1 MQEKFDELKPH
12 ITDYLGSLG
21 IDVVKASGGRNTFCP
36 VCDGGHKTG
45 CFHFYPET
53 NKVKCFSCGFNGDL
67 FDLIAAHENI
77 TVKEAIKVASQRYG
91 SGEPVYNYTQ
101 KDTNTPRNKEAV
113 EVDYTA
119 FIKKAFENNN
129 FEYLL
134 KRGISKEIQEFFQIG
149 YVAEWRSPKAPNT
162 VPTSPRCI
170 IPRNAHSYLARDTR
184 QELNDIQKKYAKQNA
199 GKSGL
204 FNIDALN
211 DDTRP
216 IIVVEGEIDC
226 MSVYEAGCNAIAL
239 CSVSHVNTF
248 LDVVKE
254 KIKEK
259 NNLSFVLML
268 DNDEPGKKG
277 QAQLEKGLTE
287 LGIPFLTAELPAH
300 DPNDYL
306 IKNRDEFIGFVLSLE
321 SELTKIVNSLTE
333 NEYNAGE
340 LLDYFKNI
348 ESQNEVFEVST
359 GFYNLDRQL
368 GGGISEGLYIIG
380 AISSLGKTTFCL
392 QLADQ
397 IAGTGN
403 DVIFFSLEMSKLEL
417 MAKSISRHSYD
428 FFREGK
434 TKDGKHT
441 LAKDTQGIYNN
452 RRYKVYTP
460 EEKEA
465 IRIAIEK
472 YEKQAKHLYI
482 YEGRYKGKRL
492 TVEMIKEIVSNHI
505 RKTGNIPVIFID
517 YLQIVAPTD
526 PRTTDKQNVDNCVYE
541 LKEISRKY
549 SLPVFAISSFN
560 RENYNEPV
568 SMSSYKESGSV
579 EYSSD
584 ALFGL
589 QLEGM
594 EYKDGET
601 DAVRKK
607 RIRELFDD
615 LNYNR
620 AAKIPVSIELKCLK
634 LRKGYPFK
642 LRYNLLHA
650 YNHYEEMY
658 SLKDFDEMYK
668 EKEKKK
674 GKDYL

>member
-1 MQEKFDELKPH
+1 MQLKFDELKPF
-12 ITDYLGSLG
+12 IAEYLGALG
-21 IDVVKASGGRNTFCP
+21 VDVANASGSKNTFCP

-45 CFHFYPET
+45 CFHYYPET

-67 FDLIAAHENI
+67 FDLIAARENI
-77 TVKEAIKVASQRYG
+77 TVKEAIKVASKRYG
-91 SGEPVYNYTQ
+91 SGEVVNNYTQ
-101 KDTNTPRNKEAV
+101 KETVKPGAKETA
-113 EVDYTA
+113 EEDYTE

-129 FEYLL
+129 FEYLA
-134 KRGISKEIQEFFQIG
+134 KRGISKEIQEFFKVG
-149 YVAEWRSPKAPNT
+149 YVENWRSPKAPQT

-170 IPRNAHSYLARDTR
+170 IPRNANSYLARDTR
-184 QELNDIQKKYAKQNA
+184 DNLNNIQKKYAKQNA
-199 GKSGL
+199 GKSYL
-204 FNIDALN
+204 FNVDALN

-216 IIVVEGEIDC
+216 IFIVEGEIDC
-226 MSVYEAGCNAIAL
+226 MSVYEVGCNAIAL

-248 LDVVKE
+248 LGIIKE
-254 KIKEK
+254 KIQEK
-259 NNLSFVLML
+259 SNLRFVLML
-268 DNDEPGKKG
+268 DNDEPGKKAR
-277 QAQLEKGLTE
+277 AQLEKGLNE
-287 LGIPFLTAELPAH
+287 LSIPFLPAELPAH

-306 IKNRDEFIGFVLSLE
+306 VKNKDEFIGFVLSLE
-321 SELTKIVNSLTE
+321 SELEKIVNSLTE

-340 LLDYFKNI
+340 LLEYFRNI
-348 ESQNEVFEVST
+348 ESTSDVFEVST

-368 GGGISEGLYIIG
+368 GGGLTEGLYIIG

-397 IAGTGN
+397 IAGSGN

-417 MAKSISRHSYD
+417 MAKSISRHTYD
-428 FFREGK
+428 RFREGK
-434 TKDGKHT
+434 TKDNKHT
-441 LAKDTQGIYNN
+441 LAKDTQGILNN
-452 RRYKVYTP
+452 RRYKVYSQD
-460 EEKEA
+460 EKSA
-465 IRIAIEK
+465 IRIAVDD
-472 YEKQAKHLYI
+472 YEKQAKNLYI

-505 RKTGNIPVIFID
+505 RKTGVIPVIFID
-517 YLQIVAPTD
+517 YLQIIAPTD
-526 PRTTDKQNVDNCVYE
+526 PRITDKQNVDNCVYE

-549 SLPVFAISSFN
+549 SLPIFAISSFN
-560 RENYNEPV
+560 RENYTEPV
-568 SMSSYKESGSV
+568 NMSSYKESGAV

-584 ALFGL
+584 GLFGL

-594 EYKDGET
+594 DYKEGET
-601 DAVRKK
+601 DANRKK

-620 AAKIPVSIELKCLK
+620 AVKLPVSIELKCLK
-634 LRKGYPFK
+634 LRKGYPFT

-668 EKEKKK
+668 EKDKKK
-674 GKDYL
+674 NRL